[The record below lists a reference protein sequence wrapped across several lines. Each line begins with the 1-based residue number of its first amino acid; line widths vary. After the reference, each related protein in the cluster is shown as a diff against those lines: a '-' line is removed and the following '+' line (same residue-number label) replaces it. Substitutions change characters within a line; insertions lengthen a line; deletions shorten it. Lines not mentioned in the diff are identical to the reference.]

1 MPGNRVEITW
11 RMDNNRKMP
20 IHDPA
25 TDSFLKLADNLRELE
40 VVIGEKARPVVAQVR
55 EELRVAIASRER
67 GDMPGA
73 LQQIRRAMERLAGL
87 GGELDPAE
95 GVMMRE
101 IARIFMQSLNFGE
114 KGAAKDVVNVMRH
127 KAGDPK
133 DDDRSDW

>member
-1 MPGNRVEITW
+1 MALDE
-11 RMDNNRKMP
+11 
-20 IHDPA
+20 PA

-55 EELRVAIASRER
+55 EELKEAIASRER

-73 LQQIRRAMERLAGL
+73 LEKIRRAMERLASL

-95 GVMMRE
+95 GAMMRE
-101 IARIFMQSLNFGE
+101 IARIFMQSLSFGA
-114 KGAAKDVVNVMRH
+114 KGATKEVVKVMRH

-133 DDDRSDW
+133 DDDRTDW